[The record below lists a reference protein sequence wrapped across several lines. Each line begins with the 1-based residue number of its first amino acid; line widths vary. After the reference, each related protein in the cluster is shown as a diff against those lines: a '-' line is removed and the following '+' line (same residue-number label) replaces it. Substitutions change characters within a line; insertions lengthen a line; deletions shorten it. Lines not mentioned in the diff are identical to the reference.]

1 MGSLFPKAPAQPS
14 MEEQYRL
21 QKKLQDESNTEA
33 TMKADI
39 ERKKGA
45 LERQRA
51 EAKRR
56 AGSSLIT
63 RREGGLLSQE
73 DADTGV
79 GLQTLYGQD

>member
-1 MGSLFPKAPAQPS
+1 MGGLFPKAPAQPS

-63 RREGGLLSQE
+63 RREGGLLSTE
-73 DADTGV
+73 ETDTGV

>member
-1 MGSLFPKAPAQPS
+1 MGGLFPKPPAPPN

-21 QKKLQDESNTEA
+21 QKKLQDEATSEA
-33 TMKADI
+33 TMKAEA
-39 ERKKGA
+39 ERKKA
-45 LERQRA
+45 SLERQRM

-63 RREGGLLSQE
+63 RREGGLLATE
-73 DADTGV
+73 DTDTGV

>member
-1 MGSLFPKAPAQPS
+1 MGGLFPKAPAQPS

-56 AGSSLIT
+56 AGSSLVT
-63 RREGGLLSQE
+63 RREGGLLSTE
-73 DADTGV
+73 DTDTGV